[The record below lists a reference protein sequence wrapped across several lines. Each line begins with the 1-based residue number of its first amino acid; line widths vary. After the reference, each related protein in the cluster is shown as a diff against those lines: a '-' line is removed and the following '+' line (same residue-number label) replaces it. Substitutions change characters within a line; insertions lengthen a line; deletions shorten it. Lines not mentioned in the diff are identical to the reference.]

1 MTKDLMITSVGNLQI
16 DDSEYVRLVS
26 LITDVW
32 DKARDQAAI
41 AVNTEL
47 LEANWQTGRYIVEF
61 EQRGK
66 VKAPYGEQL
75 LLNLAKDLTRMR
87 GRGFSRSNLVYMRK
101 FYLVFPKS
109 ETLSH
114 QLTWSHYF
122 ELLKCDDP
130 MEMQFYM
137 KECINQGWKV
147 RELKRQIKS
156 SLFQRLAL
164 STDKEG
170 LLALASEGHK
180 VQKAADIIRDPFVLE
195 FTGLP
200 KQKRYKERDL
210 ENALKANMEKFLLE
224 LGRGFAFIGRQ
235 YVIPIG
241 SRQFK
246 VDLVFYHCILKCYV
260 LIDLKRDEIKHG
272 DIGQMNLYLNY
283 FKNEICQPDDNPPV
297 GIVLGARKDELLME
311 YALQGIDNQL
321 FAARYQLYL
330 PNRDELQSQLDK
342 LLENTKD

>member
-1 MTKDLMITSVGNLQI
+1 MTTSVGNLQI
-16 DDSEYVRLVS
+16 EDSEYVRLVS

-32 DKARDQAAI
+32 DKARDNAAI

-170 LLALASEGHK
+170 LLALASEGHQ